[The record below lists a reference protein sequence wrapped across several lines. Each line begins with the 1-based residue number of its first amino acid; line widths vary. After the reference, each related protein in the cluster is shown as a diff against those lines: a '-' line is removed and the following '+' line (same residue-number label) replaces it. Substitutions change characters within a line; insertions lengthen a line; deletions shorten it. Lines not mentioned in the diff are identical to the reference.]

1 VGEVEVRP
9 FREDDTGFLSIGTL
23 VGLVLLLVGLAFIWF
38 GLTRAGVGCV
48 GDGLMWIGVGLT
60 IGDFGGFVTVKHPLI
75 LVAGGAGIVTLL
87 VGAVFKATRLAC

>member
-1 VGEVEVRP
+1 VTVKLRLI
-9 FREDDTGFLSIGTL
+9 RQDQTGFLSIGNL
-23 VGLVLLLVGLAFIWF
+23 VSLGLFAFGIAFIWF

-48 GDGLMWIGVGLT
+48 GDGLMWIGAGLT

-87 VGAVFKATRLAC
+87 VGAVFKASRLAC